1 MKSKLLPDSNEI
13 QKIVT
18 ECFKNLYSKGQEDLE
33 EINRFLNAYNLPQF
47 NL

>member
-18 ECFKNLYSKGQEDLE
+18 ECFKNLYSKDLE
-33 EINRFLNAYNLPQF
+33 EMNRFLNAYNLSQF